1 MEKIKLGI
9 IGMGNIGNVHANNI
23 IGGKCP
29 EIELAAACDLKP
41 EKIEKMKAQFEK
53 KNSAEKKPTA
63 TQIANEGIKSV
74 ILETLGEKS
83 MTVSE
88 MQKANSE
95 LAEFQNQKISAL
107 LKQLMESGSVVREE
121 IKRKAYFKK
130 A

>member
-1 MEKIKLGI
+1 MEKIT
-9 IGMGNIGNVHANNI
+9 NVKALAYVLANANLP
-23 IGGKCP
+23 K
-29 EIELAAACDLKP
+29 EYA

-63 TQIANEGIKSV
+63 TQVANEGIKNV

-107 LKQLMESGSVVREE
+107 LKQMIESGSVVREE

>member
-1 MEKIKLGI
+1 MEKITNVKALSIVLDTCELSDEVRAKL
-9 IGMGNIGNVHANNI
+9 
-23 IGGKCP
+23 
-29 EIELAAACDLKP
+29 
-41 EKIEKMKAQFEK
+41 EKMKSQFEK

-63 TQIANEGIKSV
+63 TQIANESIKSA

-88 MQKANSE
+88 IQKANSE